1 MLIPRIMPGQIKN
14 EPDQVTK
21 TLNALIDAVNDL
33 QRQR

>member
-1 MLIPRIMPGQIKN
+1 MPGQIKN

-21 TLNALIDAVNDL
+21 VLNALIDAVNDL

>member
-1 MLIPRIMPGQIKN
+1 MPGQIKN

>member
-21 TLNALIDAVNDL
+21 TLNALIDAVNAL
-33 QRQR
+33 QNSK